1 MRKIKRIA
9 LFAVALAA
17 SLTWN
22 SQAEVIVKKFDPP
35 FQTGDSVFAGENS
48 VYSSLHILINST
60 GTADFE
66 IPYSFSKISFNSP
79 AEIIV
84 GKEELWDT
92 RLIGGLAFGSTIGE
106 NIVEYEGNGHVWS
119 SEVQTGPDISFPATL
134 IQPVVPL
141 SPDAE
146 TTSVGYVSEIRGREG
161 VIGFKFQHEDP
172 YGGYTMHYG
181 YFHFNFSDSQE
192 FMGEKGYLLGW
203 AYETEPNKPIIAKPL
218 NSLSETASP
227 VSDFTYEI
235 AENQVTITA
244 YTGSDEHV
252 VIPSEIEGLPVKAIG
267 ETFEEHGNVPFGPS
281 YAFAS
286 NKTLKSVVIPDTVEY
301 LGVMSFMS
309 CEALETVQFSANLR
323 VIGQSAFFY
332 CRALKEVILPDSLQ
346 ELENEAFL
354 ACYALEKV
362 KLPANLE
369 KINDATFFSCRNLSD
384 ITLPSSVREIGENAF
399 RSCNKLPSVD
409 LSNVQTLKAGAFAA
423 CFQLEN
429 ATIPEDW
436 EVLEDNVFSAC
447 TSFTE
452 IQLPKN
458 LKKIGS
464 RTFNGCTNLTEIII
478 PESVTIIGSEAFK
491 ECFGLTQMTLPEGVS
506 ELGRGAFRRCVNLT
520 NIVLPDGITELGES
534 LFRDCS
540 KLENVLIKGQ
550 ITMIGDD
557 AFSGCGSLKSLELPA
572 SLADI
577 GPRAFVG
584 CSSLETITLGKSLSR
599 IGDYA
604 CAHCSS
610 LKTITFPPTL
620 IHLGGWAF
628 EDCTTLTQVY
638 FMGNTPGVP
647 MVTSGSYP
655 PQNNY
660 VFSEPYPT
668 LDYLEGTA
676 GWTGEYYTDQNGDFV
691 KGDPFPSGRL
701 IIYPG
706 VEVGVL
712 PPVQKNRFN
721 VNWWTKGAT
730 LETWTLSGD
739 EPELFLSKRVIRGN
753 EIEMTLVFGGALE
766 SSTNLKDWVPIE
778 TTSPYLVSSSVEKS
792 KFYRTVAFPATP

>member
-181 YFHFNFSDSQE
+181 YFHFDLSDSQE
-192 FMGEKGYLLGW
+192 FMGEKGHLLGW

-218 NSLSETASP
+218 NFLSEATASP
-227 VSDFTYEI
+227 ASDFTYEI
-235 AENQVTITA
+235 REGQVTITG

-267 ETFEEHGNVPFGPS
+267 DTFEEHGNFSYGIG
-281 YAFAS
+281 YAFNS
-286 NKTLKSVVIPDTVEY
+286 NKTLKSVVIPDTVES
-301 LGVMSFMS
+301 LGVMSFAS

-323 VIGQSAFFY
+323 VIDQDAFFY

-346 ELENEAFL
+346 ELRKGAFL

-362 KLPANLE
+362 RLPANIE

-399 RSCNKLPSVD
+399 HSCNKLPSVD
-409 LSNVQTLKAGAFAA
+409 LSNIQTLKAGAFAG

-429 ATIPEDW
+429 VAIPEDW
-436 EVLEDNVFSAC
+436 EVLKDNVFSAC

-458 LKKIGS
+458 LKKIGA
-464 RTFNGCTNLTEIII
+464 RAFNGCTNLTEIII
-478 PESVTIIGSEAFK
+478 PESVTTIGDEAFRG
-491 ECFGLTQMTLPEGVS
+491 CNGLTQMTLPDGMS
-506 ELGRGAFRRCVNLT
+506 ELGKGVFRKCINLT
-520 NIVLPDGITELGES
+520 NIVLPAGITELKES
-534 LFRDCS
+534 SFLDCTQL
-540 KLENVLIKGQ
+540 KNVLIKGQ
-550 ITMIGDD
+550 ITTIGGG
-557 AFSGCGSLKSLELPA
+557 AFSGCEA
-572 SLADI
+572 
-577 GPRAFVG
+577 
-584 CSSLETITLGKSLSR
+584 LETITLPYTLTHLGLRAFTGCSSLSR
-599 IGDYA
+599 I
-604 CAHCSS
+604 
-610 LKTITFPPTL
+610 
-620 IHLGGWAF
+620 
-628 EDCTTLTQVY
+628 Y
-638 FMGNTPGVP
+638 FKGNTPL
-647 MVTSGSYP
+647 VTFMQPPQYP
-655 PQNNY
+655 PIPET

-668 LDYLEGTA
+668 LYYLEGTT
-676 GWTGEYYTDQNGDFV
+676 GWAGEYLADQFGNFTEGEE
-691 KGDPFPSGRL
+691 PPSGTV
-701 IIYPG
+701 IIFPG
-706 VEVGVL
+706 LEIGTPSL
-712 PPVQKNRFN
+712 PSQMRP
-721 VNWWTKGAT
+721 VNWWTEGT
-730 LETWTLSGD
+730 SLETWTLPAN
-739 EPELFLSKRVIRGN
+739 EPEVFIPQKTVKDGN
-753 EIEMTLVFGGALE
+753 VEMTLVVGGALQ
-766 SSTNLKDWVPIE
+766 SSTNLKDWEPVE
-778 TTSPYLVSSSVEKS
+778 TASPYQVSVPVGSV
-792 KFYRTVAFPATP
+792 KFYRAVSFEIVE